1 MRSRLREAV
10 SVTAKRAGT
19 SLKSLPLDCLLD
31 GGGDPS
37 SLSRKELVEEGGYV
51 FFLGRLLKQF
61 GVEPRAAIH
70 LGGNTGQES
79 IPYMMMGFEK
89 VLYVEAHPE
98 TFRQLQQNLE
108 QLNLMEREVASYL
121 GTSPLTQ
128 FAGIQAAVSD
138 REGEGTLYL
147 MGSSLFAS
155 TRKPVGFSEW
165 VDWVLE
171 RSTPQ
176 EAQDFSKWAKEE
188 LRATGE
194 MRVPFRTLDSIMTR
208 DLPHGWRV
216 EDFNVLG
223 MNIQGA
229 ELDALRGSEKTLRHI
244 EFIQT
249 ELNYV
254 EHYQGNPTAAQLDEL
269 LFGLGFKS
277 VATVRAGPVGTGV
290 YVRK

>member
-1 MRSRLREAV
+1 M
-10 SVTAKRAGT
+10 TAKRAGT

-37 SLSRKELVEEGGYV
+37 SLSRRELVEEGGYV
-51 FFLGRLLKQF
+51 FFLGRLLSEF
-61 GVEPRAAIH
+61 GVQARGAIH

-89 VLYVEAHPE
+89 VLYVEAQPE
-98 TFRQLQQNLE
+98 TYEQLQRNLD
-108 QLNLMEREVASYL
+108 QLNLMERELAAYL
-121 GTSPLTQ
+121 GTTPRTQ
-128 FAGIQAAVSD
+128 FAGVEAAVGD
-138 REGEGTLYL
+138 HDGEGTLYL

-155 TRKPVGFSEW
+155 TRKPVDFSEW
-165 VDWVLE
+165 VGWVLE
-171 RSTPQ
+171 RSRPD
-176 EAQDFSKWAKEE
+176 EAKEFSE
-188 LRATGE
+188 WARDGLRPTGE
-194 MRVPFRTLDSIMTR
+194 MKVRFRTLDTIMSN
-208 DLPHGWRV
+208 DLPAGWRAQ
-216 EDFNVLG
+216 DFNVLG

-229 ELDALRGSEKTLRHI
+229 ELDALKGSKETLRHI

-254 EHYQGNPTAAQLDEL
+254 EHYAGNPTAEQLDEF
-269 LFGLGFKS
+269 LFAEGFQS